1 MHKQSRLG
9 QNHCCATRK
18 RVTGYLSME
27 GKAYLADGDKM

>member
-1 MHKQSRLG
+1 MHKQSTLG

-18 RVTGYLSME
+18 RVIGYLSME